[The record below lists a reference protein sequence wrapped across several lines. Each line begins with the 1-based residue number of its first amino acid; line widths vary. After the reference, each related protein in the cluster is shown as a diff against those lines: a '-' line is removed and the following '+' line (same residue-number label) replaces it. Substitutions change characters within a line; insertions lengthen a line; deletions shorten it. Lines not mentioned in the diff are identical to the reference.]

1 MGNHCNFC
9 DTANVDSKNE
19 ISIGDGRDDS
29 RKERTRKVK
38 SKKDPF
44 ILKFLELKKIQTA
57 TQEASS
63 DKDNN

>member
-19 ISIGDGRDDS
+19 INIEDGRDDS
-29 RKERTRKVK
+29 RNARMRKVK
-38 SKKDPF
+38 SKKEPF